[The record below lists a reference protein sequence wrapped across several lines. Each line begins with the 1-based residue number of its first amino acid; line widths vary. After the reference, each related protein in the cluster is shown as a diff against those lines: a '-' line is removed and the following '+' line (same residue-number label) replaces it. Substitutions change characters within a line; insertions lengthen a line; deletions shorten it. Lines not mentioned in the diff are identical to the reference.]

1 MKHIP
6 GQHVNDVNQRA
17 NDLVRIFWA
26 LDFGSHVKYW
36 LPYYRLCSVLMN
48 MHNKIGDKRICSPR
62 FYGCR
67 ELPLPAIY
75 TV

>member
-1 MKHIP
+1 MILGMENFANIHLLIWKSCMKHIP

-36 LPYYRLCSVLMN
+36 PNYHVIAYVRC
-48 MHNKIGDKRICSPR
+48 
-62 FYGCR
+62 
-67 ELPLPAIY
+67 
-75 TV
+75 